1 MDKSLR
7 PTGRPFSRS
16 FREMYIRWG
25 NSIRLVL
32 KETTAACANGYAVQY
47 AEPAVFQRR
56 CCITSGLLPSA
67 FSTSTMGSSE
77 AAYILGHH
85 QKWLHHFLGKPD
97 QATQHRTGFCA
108 DCYTACR
115 VRVGCAATHPT
126 GGFQTLATQPQNC
139 RARKQG
145 SMRVNPACCR
155 RCSRVAARSVCITF
169 SSDSRFCAI
178 AICE

>member
-32 KETTAACANGYAVQY
+32 KETTAACANGYAVRC

-56 CCITSGLLPSA
+56 CCITSRLLPSA

-108 DCYTACR
+108 DCAIPLAACVSAAPLHTLR
-115 VRVGCAATHPT
+115 AFSDACHPAAELQGAEAGFDAGKSGLLQAVFEGGGAVGLHHF
-126 GGFQTLATQPQNC
+126 FQ
-139 RARKQG
+139 
-145 SMRVNPACCR
+145 
-155 RCSRVAARSVCITF
+155 
-169 SSDSRFCAI
+169 
-178 AICE
+178 